1 MGTTSFNSLKSGIN
15 EHNGLKPVNPTSMK
29 LSLIVAIAENHVIGN
44 NNELI
49 WHLPADLKM
58 FRRLTTGHPIIMGR
72 KTFDSIGKPLPNRTS
87 VVITRNTDL
96 TIEGCVMV
104 NSLEEATLEA
114 QKIETAEA
122 FIIGGAAIYELAID
136 LVDTMYVTEIHHS
149 FEGDAFFPSINK
161 DTWKEVAREKHFKD
175 EKHAYDF
182 DFVTYERN

>member
-1 MGTTSFNSLKSGIN
+1 MTMISL
-15 EHNGLKPVNPTSMK
+15 
-29 LSLIVAIAENHVIGN
+29 VAAMSKNRVIGVN
-44 NNELI
+44 NALPWHIPEELQ
-49 WHLPADLKM
+49 HFKQ
-58 FRRLTTGHPIIMGR
+58 LTMGKPMIMGR

-104 NSLEEATLEA
+104 NSLEDAILEA
-114 QKIETAEA
+114 QKIETTEA

-136 LVDTMYVTEIHHS
+136 LVNTMYVTEIHHP

>member
-1 MGTTSFNSLKSGIN
+1 MGTTSFNSLKSDMN
-15 EHNGLKPVNPTSMK
+15 ELNGLKPVNPTSMK
-29 LSLIVAIAENHVIGN
+29 LSLIVAIAENYVIGN

-87 VVITRNTDL
+87 IVITRNADL
-96 TIEGCVMV
+96 TIEGCIMV
-104 NSLEEATLEA
+104 NSLEDATLEA
-114 QKIETAEA
+114 QKIETTEA

-136 LVDTMYVTEIHHS
+136 LVDSMYVTEIHHP

>member
-1 MGTTSFNSLKSGIN
+1 MN
-15 EHNGLKPVNPTSMK
+15 ELNGLKPVNPTSMK
-29 LSLIVAIAENHVIGN
+29 LSLIVAIAENYVIGN

-87 VVITRNTDL
+87 IVITRNTDL

-104 NSLEEATLEA
+104 NSLEDAILEA
-114 QKIETAEA
+114 QKIETTEA

-161 DTWKEVAREKHFKD
+161 DTWNEVAREKHFKD